1 MSRRTLAGL
10 LTAEAFVSTRAVPVA
25 VDAAFAFAC
34 CCFVMNGLSTT
45 SNELTPGGYRPKIRE
60 QCKQ

>member
-25 VDAAFAFAC
+25 VDAAFAR